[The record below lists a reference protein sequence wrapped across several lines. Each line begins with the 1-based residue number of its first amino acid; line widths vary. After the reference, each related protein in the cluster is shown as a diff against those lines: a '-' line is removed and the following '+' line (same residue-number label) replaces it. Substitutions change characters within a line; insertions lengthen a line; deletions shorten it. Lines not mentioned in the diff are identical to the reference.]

1 MRIHHLAIALA
12 ALLPAGNSLA
22 QSGSAH
28 LTPSRIN
35 YQEQLPDTYS
45 LVDFTVSA
53 KDWMERAR
61 LPSHQSQ
68 PGEMSFF
75 ISNSAGEDQNFELI
89 GKFSHLPPDANRMI
103 IPASKWV
110 GLDKGEQG
118 WQVFGDV
125 RELIPHN
132 TERWWVPAMGRKFIT
147 KVSLY
152 DGQWAG
158 EIGLPSQPNLPYDT
172 ITVTNHA
179 TWPTRIMG
187 NNTLFPDAQMKLGT
201 GDVHHFVFDPNHR
214 KWKLDY
220 ASPVPVSID
229 RSLDMP
235 EWPRTHVELKPTD
248 TPRALRFPAVA
259 HDRDRRIVS
268 AHKDIPG
275 TTKLAT
281 FNLFGSSE
289 LSGIHRYLELQPG
302 QSVEA
307 IYLDDNGPGS
317 GKWHP
322 LNHSARNMDESQ
334 LSNGRLESA
343 NAWLTHVTTRARP
356 VSLPTD
362 LRQVWD
368 NARVVVDNVYP
379 YASAKVYFGGIE
391 TLKGL
396 EQAVFRARVEGGRVR
411 WVRETV
417 TLDVVLIPDAG
428 LGSETQNA
436 LELMRE
442 SLRTTN
448 EALVNSGAKF
458 LLREAGFNRYG
469 LPLPTG
475 MPTQEIPQW
484 LTQQE
489 AVFKE
494 HVRDLYADGAYLGG
508 ISDGCSGSYHSSVD
522 KHFVIASNVLCSKNV
537 LREEVGKAL
546 GMQIHGKQAIPVIG
560 SGNLLPVYPTATHV
574 LEDGSRAINAS
585 QRDEVQH
592 MNGVA
597 AEVARYGVDPR
608 P

>member
-35 YQEQLPDTYS
+35 YQEQLPDRYS
-45 LVDFTVSA
+45 HVDFTVSA

-68 PGEMSFF
+68 PGEMSFL
-75 ISNSAGEDQNFELI
+75 ISNAAGKDQNFELI

-110 GLDKGEQG
+110 DLDKREQG
-118 WQVFGDV
+118 WEVIGDV

-172 ITVTNHA
+172 IAVTNHA

-229 RSLDMP
+229 RSLDTP

-248 TPRALRFPAVA
+248 QPRGLRFPTVA
-259 HDRDRRIVS
+259 HDRDRRTLSV
-268 AHKDIPG
+268 HEDIPRAI
-275 TTKLAT
+275 KLAT
-281 FNLFGSSE
+281 SNIFGNSNT
-289 LSGIHRYLELQPG
+289 YLELQPG

-322 LNHSARNMDESQ
+322 LNYSAQQLDESQ

-343 NAWLTHVTTRARP
+343 NSWLTRITTQGKT
-356 VSLPTD
+356 VILPT
-362 LRQVWD
+362 RQSNVWD
-368 NARVVVDNVYP
+368 NARVIVENTDDAATEVYG
-379 YASAKVYFGGIE
+379 SKIE
-391 TLKGL
+391 TLKRR
-396 EQAVFRARVEGGRVR
+396 EQAVFRARVDGGRIH
-411 WVRETV
+411 WVRETI
-417 TLDVVLIPDAG
+417 TLDVVLVPDTG
-428 LGSETQNA
+428 LGSERENA
-436 LELMRE
+436 MELMRE

-448 EALVNSGAKF
+448 EALLNSGATF
-458 LLREAGFNRYG
+458 LLREAALVKYG
-469 LPLPTG
+469 HPLPAG

-484 LTQQE
+484 FAQQT
-489 AVFKE
+489 VFKDLGR
-494 HVRDLYADGAYLGG
+494 HVLADGAYVGG
-508 ISDGCSGSYHSSVD
+508 IAGGCSGSYHSTVD

-546 GMQIHGKQAIPVIG
+546 GMQIHGKQAVPVIG

-597 AEVARYGVDPR
+597 AKIARYGEERWP
-608 P
+608 